1 MNKEV
6 YQANKAKGFWKYREE
21 TPQLIRNFFPE
32 EIAEEFAIAVEKA
45 YNAQAIALMHSELS
59 EALEADR
66 KDLMDDKLTHRKGL
80 EVELADAVIR
90 IMDFSQ
96 GKDLDVDGAVLEKL
110 NYNKTR
116 PYLHGENKK
125 Y

>member
-1 MNKEV
+1 MDKEV

-32 EIAEEFAIAVEKA
+32 EIAEEFAVAVEKA

>member
-6 YQANKAKGFWKYREE
+6 YLANKAKGFWKYREE
-21 TPQLIRNFFPE
+21 TPKLIRKYFPAG
-32 EIAEEFAIAVEKA
+32 IAEEYAIAVEKA

>member
-1 MNKEV
+1 MDKEV

-96 GKDLDVDGAVLEKL
+96 GKDLDVGGAVIEKL

>member
-1 MNKEV
+1 MDKEV

-90 IMDFSQ
+90 IMDFTQ
-96 GKDLDVDGAVLEKL
+96 GKDMDLDNTIAEKRA
-110 NYNKTR
+110 YNTTR

>member
-1 MNKEV
+1 MDKEV

-96 GKDLDVDGAVLEKL
+96 GKNLDVDGAIAEKL